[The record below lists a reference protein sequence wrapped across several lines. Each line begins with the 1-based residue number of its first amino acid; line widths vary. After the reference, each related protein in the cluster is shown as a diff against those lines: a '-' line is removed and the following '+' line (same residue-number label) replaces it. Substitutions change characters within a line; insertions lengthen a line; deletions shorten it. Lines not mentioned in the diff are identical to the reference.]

1 MALKDEEDGVMITK
15 PGHLM
20 TGNIY
25 GQMSHPSCCSQH
37 QAGFMFG
44 HHPGS
49 LVPTVKH
56 GNRSVMIWAKMS
68 SILLV
73 LYLL

>member
-1 MALKDEEDGVMITK
+1 MALKGEEDGVMITK

-20 TGNIY
+20 IGNTY

-49 LVPTVKH
+49 L
-56 GNRSVMIWAKMS
+56 NAWFQ
-68 SILLV
+68 L
-73 LYLL
+73 